1 MASQAIQEQKSIII
15 EEIKQKIQQS
25 SSVIIVGYQ
34 GLNAEQTTQLRAEL
48 RGKGVEFKVLKNRLV
63 ARAFH
68 ELGYSEFDSVLE
80 QPSAFAFSPAADPA
94 SAAKIL
100 LDCAAKTGKITIKM
114 GMVDGVAIDVNGVKE
129 LAELPS
135 KEVLVAKVLGMLQA
149 PITGFAR
156 VLNGTIGGLAIA
168 LKAIADKQNQ

>member
-1 MASQAIQEQKSIII
+1 MASQAILEQKSQVV

-68 ELGYSEFDSVLE
+68 ELGYTEFDSVLE
-80 QPSAFAFSPAADPA
+80 QPSAFAFSPVQDPA

-100 LDCAAKTGKITIKM
+100 LDYANKTGKIQVKM
-114 GMVDGVAIDVNGVKE
+114 GMVDKVAIDVNGVKE
-129 LAELPS
+129 LADLPS
-135 KEVLVAKVLGMLQA
+135 KEVLIAKVLGMFQA
-149 PITGFAR
+149 PISGFVR

-168 LKAIADKQNQ
+168 LKAIADKQN